1 MANYFDVASCK
12 QFPLKVKA
20 SILRLYN
27 KKTKECTHLFS
38 VFECIEPDMQIKDN
52 HNVFDFTD
60 KGKSEEKVYYTERVM
75 TLNEDFISDPMSNF
89 KIPDY
94 EENLDQFRFINTELY
109 HGPENGTGYL
119 LSNGSSKSG
128 LCKLFPDTKNPTWI
142 KVWIDKECETV
153 KYLKEK
159 KKLVSQ
165 IENVSLKNLGFNILD
180 YKDYIGS
187 VFLVWHH
194 NEVKSIDIEGI
205 VKPKFGISL
214 NLDFRTDERP
224 SLKVEVCQVEQ
235 KDCIVNNHI
244 EKLPRP
250 GFRQFINL
258 PALPDNMM
266 VKVYDVDDN
275 LLYHYA
281 FNVIRQFDITLS
293 FPSQKVSGVKV
304 RDAKGNEKQLVPIQK
319 WTNETDV
326 VGGKI
331 ESMNNY
337 FPDAEKIRN
346 IDRNKESG
354 QFIFF
359 DGDKTKQE
367 INKENALNSV
377 IKILNKATK
386 RCMVCDDYFDSS
398 DFGSFLCPLKN
409 GNVEIRVMSSLSDM
423 DKECAMRLAHVVDQY
438 NNVIG
443 KECAMARML
452 RGNKSVLHDRFIVC
466 DDEIWAVGAS
476 FNELGA
482 RASVIYKIPYE
493 AGLVI
498 IQKLE
503 EWWNDDKVSVDVHN
517 VPSAPKTE
525 SH

>member
-1 MANYFDVASCK
+1 MVNYFDVTSCK
-12 QFPLKVKA
+12 KFPLKVKA
-20 SILRLYN
+20 SILRLYK
-27 KKTKECTHLFS
+27 KKTNECIHLFS
-38 VFECIEPDMQIKDN
+38 VFECIETDMQIKSHYVIDSYN
-52 HNVFDFTD
+52 
-60 KGKSEEKVYYTERVM
+60 KGNSDEKVYYTENVM

-94 EENLDQFRFINTELY
+94 ENNLDDFHFINTKLY
-109 HGPENGTGYL
+109 HVPENGMGYL
-119 LSNGSSKSG
+119 LSEGSSKSG
-128 LCKLFPDTKNPTWI
+128 LWRLFPNTNVPTWI
-142 KVWIDKECETV
+142 KVWIDIECETV

-159 KKLVSQ
+159 KSLVSQ
-165 IENVSLKNLGFNILD
+165 IEKVSVKNLGFNIWE
-180 YKDYIGS
+180 YNDYIGS

-244 EKLPRP
+244 EKLSRP

-304 RDAKGNEKQLVPIQK
+304 RDAKGNEKELTPIQK

-337 FPDAEKIRN
+337 FSDAEKIRN

-359 DGDKTKQE
+359 DGDKTKQK

-398 DFGSFLCPLKN
+398 DFGSFLYPLKN

-423 DKECAMRLAHVVDQY
+423 KPDCAMRLAHVVDQY
-438 NNVIG
+438 NNAIG

-466 DDEIWAVGAS
+466 DDDIWAVGAS

-482 RASVIYKIPYE
+482 RASVIYKIP
-493 AGLVI
+493 
-498 IQKLE
+498 
-503 EWWNDDKVSVDVHN
+503 
-517 VPSAPKTE
+517 
-525 SH
+525 

>member
-12 QFPLKVKA
+12 QFPLKVKV

-27 KKTKECTHLFS
+27 KDTNKCTHLFS
-38 VFECIEPDMQIKDN
+38 VFECIEPDMHIKDN

-60 KGKSEEKVYYTERVM
+60 KEKSEEKVYYTERVM

-89 KIPDY
+89 KIPDHK
-94 EENLDQFRFINTELY
+94 NKLDDFRFINTRLY
-109 HGPENGTGYL
+109 HVPENGTGYL
-119 LSNGSSKSG
+119 LSSGSSESG

-153 KYLKEK
+153 KYLKENRS
-159 KKLVSQ
+159 LVSQ
-165 IENVSLKNLGFNILD
+165 IEKVSLTNLGFNIWD

-194 NEVKSIDIEGI
+194 NKVKSIDIEGI
-205 VKPKFGISL
+205 VKPNFGISL

-258 PALPDNMM
+258 PAFPDNMM

-304 RDAKGNEKQLVPIQK
+304 RDAKGNEKQLTPIQK

-337 FPDAEKIRN
+337 FSDAEKIRN

-398 DFGSFLCPLKN
+398 DFGSFLYPLKN

-423 DKECAMRLAHVVDQY
+423 KPDCAMRLAHVVDQY
-438 NNVIG
+438 NNAIG

-452 RGNKSVLHDRFIVC
+452 KGKKSVLHDRFIVC
-466 DDEIWAVGAS
+466 DDGIWAVGAS

-503 EWWNDDKVSVDVHN
+503 EWWNDDNVSVDVHN

>member
-1 MANYFDVASCK
+1 
-12 QFPLKVKA
+12 
-20 SILRLYN
+20 
-27 KKTKECTHLFS
+27 
-38 VFECIEPDMQIKDN
+38 
-52 HNVFDFTD
+52 
-60 KGKSEEKVYYTERVM
+60 
-75 TLNEDFISDPMSNF
+75 
-89 KIPDY
+89 
-94 EENLDQFRFINTELY
+94 
-109 HGPENGTGYL
+109 
-119 LSNGSSKSG
+119 
-128 LCKLFPDTKNPTWI
+128 
-142 KVWIDKECETV
+142 
-153 KYLKEK
+153 
-159 KKLVSQ
+159 
-165 IENVSLKNLGFNILD
+165 
-180 YKDYIGS
+180 
-187 VFLVWHH
+187 
-194 NEVKSIDIEGI
+194 
-205 VKPKFGISL
+205 
-214 NLDFRTDERP
+214 
-224 SLKVEVCQVEQ
+224 
-235 KDCIVNNHI
+235 
-244 EKLPRP
+244 
-250 GFRQFINL
+250 
-258 PALPDNMM
+258 MM

-281 FNVIRQFDITLS
+281 FNVIRQFDIMLS

-304 RDAKGNEKQLVPIQK
+304 RDAKGNEKQLTPIQK

-331 ESMNNY
+331 ESMNDY
-337 FPDAEKIRN
+337 FSDAEKIRN
-346 IDRNKESG
+346 IDRNKEFG

-398 DFGSFLCPLKN
+398 DFGSFLYPLKN

-423 DKECAMRLAHVVDQY
+423 KPDCAMRLAHVVDQY
-438 NNVIG
+438 NNAIG

-452 RGNKSVLHDRFIVC
+452 KGKKSVLHDRFIVC
-466 DDEIWAVGAS
+466 DDDIWAVGAS

-503 EWWNDDKVSVDVHN
+503 EWWNDDNVSVDVHN